1 MSEPSTPLMRQYSAI
16 KKEHPNALLFFRLGD
31 FYELFFD
38 DAILAARELQITL
51 TSRNKEK
58 GVNIPMCGVPYH
70 AAEGYIAKL
79 IRRGFKVAVC
89 EQVEDPRLATKLV
102 RREVTR
108 VVTPG
113 TAADSS
119 LNAEENNF
127 LAAVATVGD
136 RVGFAALDLST
147 GEFRA
152 TEFAGESAG
161 RRIQEELEQLRP
173 KEMLYGSSAPLLE
186 HASSTQLGSFA
197 TLNGRDTPHSTGT
210 APVARISG
218 FGWAETPLDDWIFAP
233 DHAIPLVEN
242 HFGVLSLEG
251 FGLAGKQAAASAAG
265 AILYYIRSTQ
275 RGTLDHV
282 DRIGFY
288 ERQNCLVLDA
298 VTVRNL
304 ELIEPL
310 FAGTD
315 AGVTLIRCL
324 DATITPMGKRLLRMW
339 MLRPSL
345 DRTEIEARLDA
356 VDVQVKDI
364 VGREELRRS
373 LDGILDLERLLS
385 RVTLETANPRDV
397 LALGASLGKLPKVR
411 GVLAGLLAPRLA
423 MLHAAIDEL
432 GDLRGK
438 IESMLA
444 PEPPLTLNDGGVIA
458 AGIDKDLDEL
468 RDLSHNSKQ
477 YLAQVETRERE
488 RTGIGSLKVKFNSIF
503 GYYIEISKANL
514 HHAPT
519 DYERKQTLV
528 NAERFTTP
536 ELKEYESKILD
547 AQEKIVEI
555 ERRLF
560 AELRSAIAA
569 EAKRIRQTA
578 LALAE
583 VDVLGSLAH
592 IAALR
597 NYCRPKFEADN
608 SDQTADLEIVE
619 GRHPVIELQEMTIG
633 NDRFVPNDLFLN
645 SKTHNIVVL
654 TGPNMGGKS
663 TYLRQ
668 AALIVIMAQMG
679 SFVPARSV
687 RMGIVDRVFT
697 RIGAS
702 DNVARGRSTFMV
714 EMTETAAILHTATP
728 RSLILL
734 DEVGRGTSTYDGL
747 AIAWAAVE
755 YLHARVRA
763 KTLFATH
770 YFELTELAEQLS
782 GVKNYHVSVKETG
795 GSVVFL
801 RRVEPGAADRSY
813 GIEVAKLAGL
823 PNEVVVRAREV
834 LAEHES
840 SEHRLSGHLTPGS
853 APERPAQLTIF
864 TPLSQPVL
872 EKLREADL
880 DRMTPL
886 EALNLLAE
894 LKKADW
900 QKRWQRRTQLIH
912 ASGQLL
918 IVGFDGTE
926 MSPRLASLLAK
937 IAPAGVILFARNI
950 KGVEQTHTLL
960 RECQKCVAM
969 PLFTCVD
976 LEGGTVDRFRN
987 VLGTAPSPAE
997 VFATG
1002 SRALYRKHGRVIGE
1016 NCRALGFNVDFAPV
1030 LDLAFAASRSVM
1042 SSRAVSDD
1050 PKQVVVYAREFLQGL
1065 RDAGVLGCGKHFP
1078 WAG

>member
-1 MSEPSTPLMRQYSAI
+1 MPLFKLHHDAFRHRITKYKITNYKLPITNFPMSEPSTPLMRQYANI

-38 DAILAARELQITL
+38 DAVLAARELQITL

-58 GVNIPMCGVPYH
+58 GMAIPMCGVPYH
-70 AAEGYIAKL
+70 AAEGYISKL

-89 EQVEDPRLATKLV
+89 EQVEDPRLAKTLV

-119 LNAEENNF
+119 LNPEENNF
-127 LAAVATVGD
+127 LAAVATAGD

-173 KEMLYGSSAPLLE
+173 REMLYGSSAPLLE
-186 HASSTQLGSFA
+186 QTASTQLRSFPSDPPK
-197 TLNGRDTPHSTGT
+197 LQPTGT
-210 APVARISG
+210 APVPRLSG
-218 FGWAETPLDDWIFAP
+218 SGWAETPLDDWIFAA
-233 DHAIPLVEN
+233 DHAIPLLEN

-251 FGLAGKQAAASAAG
+251 FGLAGKTAAASAAG

-304 ELIEPL
+304 ELTEPL

-315 AGVTLIRCL
+315 AAVTLFRCL
-324 DATITPMGKRLLRMW
+324 DATVTPMGKRLLRMW

-345 DRTEIEARLDA
+345 DRTEIESRLDS
-356 VDVQVKDI
+356 VEVQLKDT
-364 VGREELRRS
+364 VRREELRRA

-397 LALGASLGKLPKVR
+397 LALAASLARIPKVR
-411 GVLAGLLAPRLA
+411 AVLAGLSDTQSTASRLA
-423 MLHAAIDEL
+423 TLHITIDEL
-432 GDLRGK
+432 ADLREK
-438 IESMLA
+438 IDRTLV
-444 PEPPLTLNDGGVIA
+444 PEPPLTLSDGGVIA
-458 AGIDKDLDEL
+458 AGVEKDLDEL
-468 RDLSHNSKQ
+468 RDLSRNSKQ
-477 YLAQVETRERE
+477 YLAQVEQRERE

-514 HHAPT
+514 HLSPA

-560 AELRSAIAA
+560 AGLRSTIAA

-583 VDVLGSLAH
+583 VDVLSCLAH

-597 NYCRPKFEADN
+597 NYCRPHFEPTLGQNEASPN
-608 SDQTADLEIVE
+608 LNDLEIVE
-619 GRHPVIELQEMTIG
+619 GRHPVIELQEMATG
-633 NDRFVPNDLFLN
+633 SDRFVPNNLYLDG
-645 SKTHNIVVL
+645 SAHNIVVL

-679 SFVPARSV
+679 SFVPARSA
-687 RMGIVDRVFT
+687 RLGIVDRVFT

-714 EMTETAAILHTATP
+714 EMTETAAILHTATS

-770 YFELTELAEQLS
+770 YFELTELAEQLA
-782 GVKNYHVSVKETG
+782 GVKNYHVSVKEAG

-840 SEHRLSGHLTPGS
+840 AERRLSEHLTPGS
-853 APERPAQLTIF
+853 ANESDRPTQLTIF

-872 EKLREADL
+872 DKLREVDL
-880 DRMTPL
+880 NRLTPL

-894 LKKADW
+894 LKR
-900 QKRWQRRTQLIH
+900 QI
-912 ASGQLL
+912 
-918 IVGFDGTE
+918 E
-926 MSPRLASLLAK
+926 
-937 IAPAGVILFARNI
+937 
-950 KGVEQTHTLL
+950 
-960 RECQKCVAM
+960 
-969 PLFTCVD
+969 
-976 LEGGTVDRFRN
+976 
-987 VLGTAPSPAE
+987 
-997 VFATG
+997 
-1002 SRALYRKHGRVIGE
+1002 
-1016 NCRALGFNVDFAPV
+1016 
-1030 LDLAFAASRSVM
+1030 
-1042 SSRAVSDD
+1042 
-1050 PKQVVVYAREFLQGL
+1050 
-1065 RDAGVLGCGKHFP
+1065 
-1078 WAG
+1078 

>member
-1 MSEPSTPLMRQYSAI
+1 MSEPSTPLMRQYAAI

-38 DAILAARELQITL
+38 DAVLAARELQITL

-58 GVNIPMCGVPYH
+58 GMAIPMCGVPHH
-70 AAEGYIAKL
+70 AAEGYISKL

-89 EQVEDPRLATKLV
+89 EQLEDPRLAKKLV

-113 TAADSS
+113 TAADPS
-119 LNAEENNF
+119 LSAEENNF
-127 LAAVATVGD
+127 LAAAATVGD

-152 TEFAGESAG
+152 TEFVGESAG

-173 KEMLYGSSAPLLE
+173 REILYGSSAPLLE
-186 HASSTQLGSFA
+186 PTSSGQSRGFTGLDGPA
-197 TLNGRDTPHSTGT
+197 VHSYSGT
-210 APVARISG
+210 APVARVSG
-218 FGWAETPLDDWIFAP
+218 SGWTETPLDDWIFAP
-233 DHAIPLVEN
+233 DHAIPLLEN

-315 AGVTLIRCL
+315 TGVTLFRCM
-324 DATITPMGKRLLRMW
+324 DATVTPMGKRLLRTW

-345 DRTEIEARLDA
+345 DRSEIEGRLDS
-356 VDVQVKDI
+356 VEVQVKDTMR
-364 VGREELRRS
+364 REELRRS

-397 LALGASLGKLPKVR
+397 LALAASLARIPRVR
-411 GVLAGLLAPRLA
+411 TVLAELRTPRLTA
-423 MLHAAIDEL
+423 LHSLIDEMV
-432 GDLRGK
+432 DLREK
-438 IESMLA
+438 IDRMLVS
-444 PEPPLTLNDGGVIA
+444 EPPLTLSDGGVIA
-458 AGIDKDLDEL
+458 TGVDKDLDEL
-468 RDLSHNSKQ
+468 RDLSRNSKQ

-514 HHAPT
+514 HLSPS

-560 AELRSAIAA
+560 AELRTAIAA
-569 EAKRIRQTA
+569 QARRVRQTA

-583 VDVLGSLAH
+583 ADVLGCLAH

-597 NYCRPKFEADN
+597 NYCRPQFEQDSGKA
-608 SDQTADLEIVE
+608 AKAEHIGELEIIE
-619 GRHPVIELQEMTIG
+619 GRHPVIELQKLVAGSE
-633 NDRFVPNDLFLN
+633 RFVPNELFLD
-645 SKTHNIVVL
+645 SSTHNIMVL

-728 RSLILL
+728 LSLILL

-755 YLHARVRA
+755 YLHAHVRA

-770 YFELTELAEQLS
+770 YFELTELAQQLG
-782 GVKNYHVSVKETG
+782 GVKNFHVSVKEAG

-840 SEHRLSGHLTPGS
+840 SERRLSQHLTPGS
-853 APERPAQLTIF
+853 TTEPERPTQLTIF

-872 EKLREADL
+872 EKLREVDL
-880 DRMTPL
+880 NRLTPL

-894 LKKADW
+894 LKKE
-900 QKRWQRRTQLIH
+900 I
-912 ASGQLL
+912 
-918 IVGFDGTE
+918 
-926 MSPRLASLLAK
+926 
-937 IAPAGVILFARNI
+937 
-950 KGVEQTHTLL
+950 
-960 RECQKCVAM
+960 
-969 PLFTCVD
+969 
-976 LEGGTVDRFRN
+976 
-987 VLGTAPSPAE
+987 
-997 VFATG
+997 
-1002 SRALYRKHGRVIGE
+1002 
-1016 NCRALGFNVDFAPV
+1016 
-1030 LDLAFAASRSVM
+1030 
-1042 SSRAVSDD
+1042 
-1050 PKQVVVYAREFLQGL
+1050 
-1065 RDAGVLGCGKHFP
+1065 
-1078 WAG
+1078 

>member
-38 DAILAARELQITL
+38 DAVLASRELQITL

-58 GVNIPMCGVPYH
+58 GIAIPMCGVPYH
-70 AAEGYIAKL
+70 AAEGYISKL
-79 IRRGFKVAVC
+79 IRRGYKVAVC
-89 EQVEDPRLATKLV
+89 EQTEDARLAKKLV

-113 TAADSS
+113 TAADTS

-152 TEFAGESAG
+152 TEFAGESAA
-161 RRIQEELEQLRP
+161 RRVQEELEQLRP
-173 KEMLYGSSAPLLE
+173 KEMLYGSSAPLFE
-186 HASSTQLGSFA
+186 VPTSGVTGVITRPAEPNSASP
-197 TLNGRDTPHSTGT
+197 TPRVSHS
-210 APVARISG
+210 
-218 FGWAETPLDDWIFAP
+218 GWAETPLDDWIFAP
-233 DHAIPLVEN
+233 DHAIPLLEN
-242 HFGVLSLEG
+242 QFGVLSLEG
-251 FGLAGKQAAASAAG
+251 FGLASKPAAASAAG

-310 FAGTD
+310 FANTD
-315 AGVTLIRCL
+315 AGVTLFRCM
-324 DATITPMGKRLLRMW
+324 DVTVTPMGKRLLRTW

-345 DRTEIEARLDA
+345 DRSEIEGRLDSVEA
-356 VDVQVKDI
+356 QVKDT
-364 VGREELRRS
+364 VRREELRRA

-397 LALGASLGKLPKVR
+397 LALAASLGRIPKVLS
-411 GVLAGLLAPRLA
+411 VLAGLSAKRLSA
-423 MLHAAIDEL
+423 LQTAIDDL
-432 GDLRGK
+432 GDLREK
-438 IESMLA
+438 IDHTLV
-444 PEPPLTLNDGGVIA
+444 PEPPLTLSDGGVIA
-458 AGIDKDLDEL
+458 PGVDKDLDEL
-468 RDLSHNSKQ
+468 RDLSRNSKQ

-514 HHAPT
+514 HLSPA

-547 AQEKIVEI
+547 AQEKIVEV

-583 VDVLGSLAH
+583 VDVLGCLAH

-597 NYCRPKFEADN
+597 NYCRPRFDESQQAEEAA
-608 SDQTADLEIVE
+608 ADLEIVE
-619 GRHPVIELQEMTIG
+619 GRHPVIELQELVAG
-633 NDRFVPNDLFLN
+633 SENNRFVPNDLFLDS
-645 SKTHNIVVL
+645 SKQATQNIIVL

-687 RMGIVDRVFT
+687 RMGGVDRVFT

-702 DNVARGRSTFMV
+702 DHVARGRSTFMV
-714 EMTETAAILHTATP
+714 EMTETAAILHTATS

-755 YLHARVRA
+755 YLHARVHA
-763 KTLFATH
+763 KALFATH

-782 GVKNYHVSVKETG
+782 AVKNYHVSVKETG
-795 GSVVFL
+795 GNVVFL
-801 RRVEPGAADRSY
+801 RKVEPGAADRSY

-840 SEHRLSGHLTPGS
+840 SERRLTGHLTPGS
-853 APERPAQLTIF
+853 SAAPERPTQLTIF

-872 EKLREADL
+872 EKLREVDL
-880 DRMTPL
+880 NRLTPL

-894 LKKADW
+894 LKRQID
-900 QKRWQRRTQLIH
+900 
-912 ASGQLL
+912 
-918 IVGFDGTE
+918 
-926 MSPRLASLLAK
+926 
-937 IAPAGVILFARNI
+937 
-950 KGVEQTHTLL
+950 
-960 RECQKCVAM
+960 
-969 PLFTCVD
+969 
-976 LEGGTVDRFRN
+976 
-987 VLGTAPSPAE
+987 
-997 VFATG
+997 
-1002 SRALYRKHGRVIGE
+1002 
-1016 NCRALGFNVDFAPV
+1016 
-1030 LDLAFAASRSVM
+1030 
-1042 SSRAVSDD
+1042 
-1050 PKQVVVYAREFLQGL
+1050 
-1065 RDAGVLGCGKHFP
+1065 
-1078 WAG
+1078 

>member
-1 MSEPSTPLMRQYSAI
+1 MTEPSTPLMRQYAAI
-16 KKEHPNALLFFRLGD
+16 KKEHPSALLFFRLGD

-58 GVNIPMCGVPYH
+58 GVAIPMCGVPYH
-70 AAEGYIAKL
+70 AAEGYISKL
-79 IRRGFKVAVC
+79 IRKGFKVAIC
-89 EQVEDPRLATKLV
+89 EQTEDPKIAKKLV

-119 LNAEENNF
+119 LTSEENNF
-127 LAAVATVGD
+127 LAALAQSGD

-152 TEFAGESAG
+152 TEFLGENAA
-161 RRIQEELEQLRP
+161 RRIQEELQQLKP
-173 KEMLYGSSAPLLE
+173 KELLYGSSAPLFE
-186 HASSTQLGSFA
+186 TSTQA
-197 TLNGRDTPHSTGT
+197 HTVTPRTG
-210 APVARISG
+210 AG
-218 FGWAETPLDDWIFAP
+218 FAETPLDDWIFAP
-233 DHAIPLVEN
+233 DHAIPLLEN

-251 FGLAGKQAAASAAG
+251 FGLAGKPAAAAAAG
-265 AILYYIRSTQ
+265 AILYYVRSTQ

-288 ERQNCLVLDA
+288 ERQNCLVLDT

-315 AGVTLIRCL
+315 PSVTLFRCI
-324 DATITPMGKRLLRMW
+324 DATVTPMGKRLLRSW
-339 MLRPSL
+339 MLRPSIDL
-345 DRTEIEARLDA
+345 AEINARLEA
-356 VDVQVKDI
+356 IEIQVKDTMA
-364 VGREELRRS
+364 REELRRA
-373 LDGILDLERLLS
+373 LDGIFDLERLLS

-397 LALGASLGKLPKVR
+397 LALAASVAKIPALRVALD
-411 GVLAGLLAPRLA
+411 RLKSGRVQI
-423 MLHAAIDEL
+423 LHSSIDEL
-432 GDLRGK
+432 GDLRQR
-438 IESMLA
+438 IDQTIV
-444 PEPPLTLNDGGVIA
+444 PEPPISLSDGGVIQS
-458 AGIDKDLDEL
+458 GIHPELDEL
-468 RDLSHNSKQ
+468 RDLSRNSKQ
-477 YLAQVETRERE
+477 YLAQIEQRERQ
-488 RTGIGSLKVKFNSIF
+488 RTGISSLKVKFNSIF
-503 GYYIEISKANL
+503 GYYLEVSKPNL
-514 HHAPT
+514 HLVPA

-547 AQEKIVEI
+547 AEEKIVDI

-560 AELRSAIAA
+560 AELRSAIAG

-578 LALAE
+578 LAIAE
-583 VDVLGSLAH
+583 VDVLSGLAH

-597 NYCRPKFEADN
+597 NYCRPKFDD
-608 SDQTADLEIVE
+608 SGDLEIVE
-619 GRHPVIELQEMTIG
+619 GRHPVIEQQEIG
-633 NDRFVPNDLFLN
+633 GGERFVPNDLFLN
-645 SKTHNIVVL
+645 STTHTVLVL

-668 AALIVIMAQMG
+668 AALIVILAQMG
-679 SFVPARSV
+679 SFVPARSTRLGV
-687 RMGIVDRVFT
+687 VDRVFT

-755 YLHARVRA
+755 YIHARTRA

-770 YFELTELAEQLS
+770 YFELTELADQLS

-795 GSVVFL
+795 GGIVFL
-801 RRVEPGAADRSY
+801 RKVEPGAADRSY

-823 PNEVVVRAREV
+823 PNEVIDRAREV

-840 SEHRLSGHLTPGS
+840 AERQLTAQLESEDSRPR
-853 APERPAQLTIF
+853 PPAQLTIF

-872 EKLREADL
+872 EKLREVDL
-880 DRMTPL
+880 NRLTPL

-894 LKKADW
+894 LKR
-900 QKRWQRRTQLIH
+900 QI
-912 ASGQLL
+912 
-918 IVGFDGTE
+918 E
-926 MSPRLASLLAK
+926 
-937 IAPAGVILFARNI
+937 
-950 KGVEQTHTLL
+950 
-960 RECQKCVAM
+960 
-969 PLFTCVD
+969 
-976 LEGGTVDRFRN
+976 
-987 VLGTAPSPAE
+987 
-997 VFATG
+997 
-1002 SRALYRKHGRVIGE
+1002 
-1016 NCRALGFNVDFAPV
+1016 
-1030 LDLAFAASRSVM
+1030 
-1042 SSRAVSDD
+1042 
-1050 PKQVVVYAREFLQGL
+1050 
-1065 RDAGVLGCGKHFP
+1065 
-1078 WAG
+1078 

>member
-1 MSEPSTPLMRQYSAI
+1 MSDPSTPLMRQYSAI

-38 DAILAARELQITL
+38 DAVLAARELQITL

-58 GVNIPMCGVPYH
+58 GIDIPMCGVPYH

-89 EQVEDPRLATKLV
+89 EQMEDPRFAKKLV

-127 LAAVATVGD
+127 LAAVASLDD

-152 TEFAGESAG
+152 TEFAGETAG

-173 KEMLYGSSAPLLE
+173 QELLYGSSAPLFE
-186 HASSTQLGSFA
+186 SSAKRRTTQTSGQLSGQTQF
-197 TLNGRDTPHSTGT
+197 GVT
-210 APVARISG
+210 ARALDSA
-218 FGWAETPLDDWIFAP
+218 WAETPLDDWIFAP
-233 DHAIPLVEN
+233 DHAIPLLEN

-251 FGLAGKQAAASAAG
+251 FGLAGKPAAASAAG
-265 AILYYIRSTQ
+265 SILYYIRSTQ
-275 RGTLDHV
+275 RGTLDHI

-315 AGVTLIRCL
+315 AGVTLFRSL
-324 DATITPMGKRLLRMW
+324 DATVTPMGKRLLRAW
-339 MLRPSL
+339 MLRPSVE
-345 DRTEIEARLDA
+345 TNEIEARLES
-356 VDVQVKDI
+356 VGSLVKDL
-364 VGREELRRS
+364 VRREELRRT

-397 LALGASLGKLPKVR
+397 IALGASLGRIPQVR
-411 GVLAGLLAPRLA
+411 STLAGLAATRLA
-423 MLHAAIDEL
+423 ALHSSLDEL
-432 GDLRGK
+432 GDLRET
-438 IESMLA
+438 IEKTIVA
-444 PEPPLTLNDGGVIA
+444 EPPLTLSDGGVIA
-458 AGIDKDLDEL
+458 EGVDKELDVL
-468 RDLSHNSKQ
+468 RDLSRNSKQ
-477 YLAQVETRERE
+477 YLAKVEQRERD
-488 RTGIGSLKVKFNSIF
+488 RTGIGSLKVKFNSVF

-514 HHAPT
+514 AHAPA

-583 VDVLGSLAH
+583 VDVLASLAH

-597 NYCRPKFEADN
+597 NYCRPKFESETAGDN
-608 SDQTADLEIVE
+608 SRRSGDLEIVE
-619 GRHPVIELQEMTIG
+619 GRHPVIEQQELAAG
-633 NDRFVPNDLFLN
+633 SERFVPNDIFLN
-645 SKTHNIVVL
+645 SSSHNIIVL

-679 SFVPARSV
+679 SFVPARSA
-687 RMGIVDRVFT
+687 RLGIVDRVFT

-702 DNVARGRSTFMV
+702 DNLARGRSTFMV
-714 EMTETAAILHTATP
+714 EMTETAAILHTATA

-747 AIAWAAVE
+747 AIAWAAIE
-755 YLHARVRA
+755 YLHAHVRA

-770 YFELTELAEQLS
+770 YFELTELADQLG
-782 GVKNYHVSVKETG
+782 GVKNYHVSVKEAG

-840 SEHRLSGHLTPGS
+840 SEHRLTERITPGS
-853 APERPAQLTIF
+853 SDVPERPAQLTIF

-872 EKLREADL
+872 EKLREVDL
-880 DRMTPL
+880 NRLTPL

-894 LKKADW
+894 LKKE
-900 QKRWQRRTQLIH
+900 I
-912 ASGQLL
+912 
-918 IVGFDGTE
+918 
-926 MSPRLASLLAK
+926 
-937 IAPAGVILFARNI
+937 
-950 KGVEQTHTLL
+950 
-960 RECQKCVAM
+960 
-969 PLFTCVD
+969 
-976 LEGGTVDRFRN
+976 
-987 VLGTAPSPAE
+987 
-997 VFATG
+997 
-1002 SRALYRKHGRVIGE
+1002 
-1016 NCRALGFNVDFAPV
+1016 
-1030 LDLAFAASRSVM
+1030 
-1042 SSRAVSDD
+1042 
-1050 PKQVVVYAREFLQGL
+1050 
-1065 RDAGVLGCGKHFP
+1065 
-1078 WAG
+1078 

>member
-1 MSEPSTPLMRQYSAI
+1 MSEFSTPLMRQYAAI

-38 DAILAARELQITL
+38 DAVLAARELQITL

-58 GVNIPMCGVPYH
+58 GVEIPMCGVPHH

-89 EQVEDPRLATKLV
+89 EQVEDPRLAKKLV

-113 TAADSS
+113 TASDSS

-136 RVGFAALDLST
+136 RAGFAALDLST

-152 TEFAGESAG
+152 TEFGGESAI

-173 KEMLYGSSAPLLE
+173 KEVLYGSSAPLFEKRTNPDIRDL
-186 HASSTQLGSFA
+186 AASSSTQMSTSA
-197 TLNGRDTPHSTGT
+197 TTGP
-210 APVARISG
+210 APVRSANG
-218 FGWAETPLDDWIFAP
+218 VAETPLDDWIFAP
-233 DHAIPLVEN
+233 DHAIPLLEN

-275 RGTLDHV
+275 RGKLDHV

-315 AGVTLIRCL
+315 AGVTLFRCL
-324 DATITPMGKRLLRMW
+324 DATVTPMGKRLLRTW
-339 MLRPSL
+339 LLRPSL
-345 DRTEIEARLDA
+345 DQAEINGRLDA
-356 VDVQVKDI
+356 VEMQVKDTLR
-364 VGREELRRS
+364 REELRRS

-397 LALGASLGKLPKVR
+397 LALSASLARIPKVR
-411 GVLAGLLAPRLA
+411 AALAGLPAQRLIA
-423 MLHAAIDEL
+423 LHSAIDEL
-432 GDLRGK
+432 TDLRER
-438 IESMLA
+438 IDRTLV
-444 PEPPLTLNDGGVIA
+444 PEPPLTLSDGGAIA
-458 AGIDKDLDEL
+458 AAVDKDLDEL
-468 RDLSHNSKQ
+468 RDLSRNSKQ

-514 HHAPT
+514 HLSPA

-583 VDVLGSLAH
+583 VDVLSCLAH

-597 NYCRPKFEADN
+597 NYCRPRFEADN
-608 SDQTADLEIVE
+608 ANLAGDLEIVE
-619 GRHPVIELQEMTIG
+619 GRHPVIELQEMAAG
-633 NDRFVPNDLFLN
+633 SERFVPNDLFLN
-645 SKTHNIVVL
+645 SSPQNKPQNASHNIIVL

-679 SFVPARSV
+679 SFVPARAA
-687 RMGIVDRVFT
+687 RLGIVDRVFT

-714 EMTETAAILHTATP
+714 EMTETAAILHTATA

-755 YLHARVRA
+755 YLHAKVRA

-782 GVKNYHVSVKETG
+782 GVKNYHVSVKEAG

-840 SEHRLSGHLTPGS
+840 SERRLSDHLTPGAS
-853 APERPAQLTIF
+853 TEPERPTQLTIF

-872 EKLREADL
+872 EKLREVDL
-880 DRMTPL
+880 NRLTPL

-894 LKKADW
+894 LKKE
-900 QKRWQRRTQLIH
+900 I
-912 ASGQLL
+912 
-918 IVGFDGTE
+918 
-926 MSPRLASLLAK
+926 
-937 IAPAGVILFARNI
+937 
-950 KGVEQTHTLL
+950 
-960 RECQKCVAM
+960 
-969 PLFTCVD
+969 
-976 LEGGTVDRFRN
+976 
-987 VLGTAPSPAE
+987 
-997 VFATG
+997 
-1002 SRALYRKHGRVIGE
+1002 
-1016 NCRALGFNVDFAPV
+1016 
-1030 LDLAFAASRSVM
+1030 
-1042 SSRAVSDD
+1042 
-1050 PKQVVVYAREFLQGL
+1050 
-1065 RDAGVLGCGKHFP
+1065 
-1078 WAG
+1078 